1 VVRGAPRCCGFP
13 AGTLDAVPYS
23 PIGTTSLDWY
33 RGSADWEYP
42 TALDF
47 QTVVMTART
56 LRAMLEL
63 PAGVPIPA
71 ETLVSTITDLV
82 RYVAD
87 QLEDADR
94 VMDRRDVVGIGLDRP
109 TRAPRVQLTS
119 AVKTWPAIEGVTVPR
134 RDRTL

>member
-1 VVRGAPRCCGFP
+1 MFVGR
-13 AGTLDAVPYS
+13 
-23 PIGTTSLDWY
+23 
-33 RGSADWEYP
+33 
-42 TALDF
+42 
-47 QTVVMTART
+47 
-56 LRAMLEL
+56 
-63 PAGVPIPA
+63 IPA